1 MEPPTVTSCS
11 QSHPLSASSL
21 ANSVDRMR
29 RGVNSSGT
37 TMPSSAYHLQ
47 IDPNLTFNNSVNRP
61 FEELPENFLESISP
75 QQSQSGTQQESPQL
89 APLAPMS
96 LSSSESPYVT
106 LSPMS
111 TSSSYGIMKLE
122 PLHELHH
129 HTTAVRLPSHGSL
142 DKMSFSSGPAGL
154 LSPLHSN
161 RNDAAM
167 GGSSLLGV
175 HQNGGRTSEM
185 LSALRRPTTY
195 IKEEVD
201 ISQGFNP
208 IEANTF
214 VRQHIPHQISQAT
227 VIPSEQHQQ
236 ELDSRLANAE
246 TPPAVSNVEIAS
258 SFIATMTGEQPPDS
272 PVQQSSLYQPSQSA
286 FTQQIENAELSS
298 TEELE
303 VSGVGT
309 SEESVPGV
317 SVEEVGETSGN
328 SSREVVSG
336 ASRTLYSTKD
346 TSDPLNAEIDDDIY
360 IDTKDLCKRI
370 AWELKQHSIPQ
381 AIFAER
387 ILCRSQG
394 TLSDLLR
401 NPKPWNKLKSG
412 RETFRR
418 MFNWVQLPLSQRLG
432 ILEIYKDDGFGGQG
446 KLNLPSSSNIP
457 MILSPPTPAQNARQ
471 GSKHKNGHDS
481 EGSNSAKRPRLVF
494 TDIQKRTLQAIF
506 KETQRPSREMQQTIA
521 EHLRLDLSTV
531 ANFFMNA
538 RRRSRSG
545 PLQGDV
551 PAPYQQVRPIT
562 PPPAS
567 PPQRPLGRSRN
578 ARHASRIEVES
589 TTSVATSSHIE
600 NTVAQVAE
608 EAAEYARNV
617 EQVIRLEPSA
627 VVNSQQDLEDDRIE
641 GRDTLPLDSDSNN
654 VLRGDEKT
662 LKTEEPDHNKS
673 QVFLSPAEVPS
684 STASKTTY
692 EGQGNSTTSPSVFE
706 NKDPVK
712 TKQENLSDSET

>member
-1 MEPPTVTSCS
+1 
-11 QSHPLSASSL
+11 
-21 ANSVDRMR
+21 
-29 RGVNSSGT
+29 
-37 TMPSSAYHLQ
+37 
-47 IDPNLTFNNSVNRP
+47 
-61 FEELPENFLESISP
+61 
-75 QQSQSGTQQESPQL
+75 
-89 APLAPMS
+89 
-96 LSSSESPYVT
+96 
-106 LSPMS
+106 
-111 TSSSYGIMKLE
+111 
-122 PLHELHH
+122 
-129 HTTAVRLPSHGSL
+129 
-142 DKMSFSSGPAGL
+142 
-154 LSPLHSN
+154 
-161 RNDAAM
+161 
-167 GGSSLLGV
+167 
-175 HQNGGRTSEM
+175 
-185 LSALRRPTTY
+185 
-195 IKEEVD
+195 
-201 ISQGFNP
+201 
-208 IEANTF
+208 
-214 VRQHIPHQISQAT
+214 SQAT

-481 EGSNSAKRPRLVF
+481 EGTGNNFLDFLTEIKLSTDLKNNAFVCSNSAKRPRLVF

-673 QVFLSPAEVPS
+673 Q
-684 STASKTTY
+684 TY